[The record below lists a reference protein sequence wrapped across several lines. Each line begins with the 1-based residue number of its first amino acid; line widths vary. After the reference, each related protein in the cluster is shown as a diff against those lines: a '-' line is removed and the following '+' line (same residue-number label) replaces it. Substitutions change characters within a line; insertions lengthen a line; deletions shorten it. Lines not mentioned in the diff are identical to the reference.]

1 MAVLKYKSNG
11 TIKTLGITQSGASSV
26 TSVNGKTGAVTG
38 LYDADNPPPYPVS
51 SVNGKTGA
59 VTGLYDADNPPP
71 YPVSSVNGKT
81 GAVTG
86 LYGADSPPPYPV
98 SSVNGKTGAVT
109 GLYDADN
116 PPPYPVS
123 SVNGKTG
130 AVTGLYDANNQPPY
144 PVTSVNGNTGNV
156 TTHAY
161 YTHKY
166 GEQENIKI
174 GAHSMITILILSI
187 ANFSVPE
194 NSSNYIN
201 LISWNVDYIVGIS
214 AALRS
219 YNLGTCGVSLIS
231 TYDGATLLCNNQNS
245 YAVEPT
251 GVYLTLLNAS
261 DGEVELILK

>member
-59 VTGLYDADNPPP
+59 VTGLYGADN
-71 YPVSSVNGKT
+71 
-81 GAVTG
+81 
-86 LYGADSPPPYPV
+86 PPPYPV

-130 AVTGLYDANNQPPY
+130 AVTGLYDANNPPPY

-156 TTHAY
+156 TISKYLNHI
-161 YTHKY
+161 Y

-174 GAHSMITILILSI
+174 DGHSMITILFIGI
-187 ANFSVPE
+187 TNFSVPE

-201 LISWNVDYIVGIS
+201 IISWNVDYIVGIG
-214 AALRS
+214 AALRA
-219 YNLGTCGVSLIS
+219 YNFGACGVSLVS
-231 TYDGATLLCNNQNS
+231 SYNGATILCNNQNS

-251 GVYLTLLNAS
+251 EVCVTLLNIHE
-261 DGEVELILK
+261 GEVELILK